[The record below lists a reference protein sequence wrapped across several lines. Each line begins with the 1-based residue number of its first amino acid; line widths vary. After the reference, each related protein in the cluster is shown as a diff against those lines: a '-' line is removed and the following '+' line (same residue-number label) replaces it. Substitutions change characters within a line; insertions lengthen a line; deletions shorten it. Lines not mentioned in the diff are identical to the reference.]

1 MPKPLKFD
9 SAQMRAGDAEEIWR
23 ESLRAMYEIKRPR
36 DVEFRAKIQTWD
48 LGGAMLLTQHAAR
61 DDVQFQRTRKRIATS
76 GVDQYL
82 VHCLLGGSLTSEFAD
97 GQQAVPLNSVAV
109 RDMSVENI
117 GFARNAPMLTLS
129 IPRLAL
135 DKRLPEGSR
144 LHGACFAEND
154 PIGALVASHVRTLA
168 AVLTEMSIEQSKVA
182 AEATLDLLAAC
193 LLPKARLDATRDD
206 PRLAPMLRAQ
216 ALAHVERHLLDP
228 DLGADALCKALKVS
242 RTTLYELFNESG
254 GVARHVRGK
263 RLDEAMCRLVS
274 PRHARERVSEIAYAT
289 GFSSEKT
296 FSRAFKERF
305 GCTPSEAREE
315 QSAVAASGGKTV
327 EEAQGLASEYD
338 AAVRRLHA

>member
-9 SAQMRAGDAEEIWR
+9 SAQMRPDDAEEIWR
-23 ESLRAMYEIKRPR
+23 ESLRAMYEIKRR
-36 DVEFRAKIQTWD
+36 KGAEFRAKIQTWD

-61 DDVQFQRTRKRIATS
+61 DEVQFQRTRKRIATS

-82 VHCLLGGSLTSEFAD
+82 VHCLLGGSLTSEFED
-97 GQQAVPLNSVAV
+97 GQQSVPLDSVAV

-117 GFARNAPMLTLS
+117 GFARSAPMLTLS
-129 IPRLAL
+129 IPRLSL
-135 DKRLPEGSR
+135 DKRLPEGAS
-144 LHGACFAEND
+144 LHGACFDAGD
-154 PIGALVASHVRTLA
+154 PVGALVAAHVKTLA
-168 AVLTEMSIEQSKVA
+168 AVLTEMSVDQSKVA

-193 LLPKARLDATRDD
+193 LLPKARLDENRDD

-216 ALAHVERHLLDP
+216 AVSHIERHLLDP

-242 RTTLYELFNESG
+242 RTALYELFNESG
-254 GVARHVRGK
+254 GVARLIRGK
-263 RLDEAMCRLVS
+263 RLDEAMRRLVS

-305 GCTPSEAREE
+305 GCTPTEAREE
-315 QSAVAASGGKTV
+315 QAAVASSGRATV
-327 EEAQGLASEYD
+327 KDAQSLASEYD
-338 AAVRRLHA
+338 AAVRRLKA